1 MSIALAPPLL
11 LYSPRIG
18 NEAPTNP
25 TEVGARDIDH
35 NSATIEWT
43 MQTLT
48 CAEETFEVQ
57 YGESESALDNS
68 KTLPTSGMDVS
79 QENVQLSVE
88 LSGLASCTL
97 YYYRVVVTNSAGSSA
112 SGINSFETQSLSG
125 R

>member
-1 MSIALAPPLL
+1 
-11 LYSPRIG
+11 
-18 NEAPTNP
+18 
-25 TEVGARDIDH
+25 
-35 NSATIEWT
+35 

-68 KTLPTSGMDVS
+68 RSLPSSGVDVS

-112 SGINSFETQSLSG
+112 SGVNSFETQSVSG
-125 R
+125 KQNILTPSV